1 MPWDMTTL
9 NKQFSPLF
17 MVQRCEWVCLLL
29 LFWPVGYVVQAAA
42 HCKGAHTG
50 KVWSPCLT
58 GPLSDLGLRCLHC
71 YLCLQPQPCS
81 QNEKIDLVG
90 SKWHEY
96 FHITICLLWWT
107 PDLLE
112 ATVALLYMTPDMIK
126 SHRAWMALMIE
137 HACLAQDGR
146 LLGWKRL
153 NIKEARQE
161 STRSHVVTWQ
171 CLPKGVIQND
181 LCGALWLQLVR

>member
-1 MPWDMTTL
+1 MLIIYGSTLFLIQDLEWITNGVYAMPWDMTTL

-90 SKWHEY
+90 SK
-96 FHITICLLWWT
+96 
-107 PDLLE
+107 
-112 ATVALLYMTPDMIK
+112 
-126 SHRAWMALMIE
+126 
-137 HACLAQDGR
+137 
-146 LLGWKRL
+146 
-153 NIKEARQE
+153 
-161 STRSHVVTWQ
+161 
-171 CLPKGVIQND
+171 
-181 LCGALWLQLVR
+181 